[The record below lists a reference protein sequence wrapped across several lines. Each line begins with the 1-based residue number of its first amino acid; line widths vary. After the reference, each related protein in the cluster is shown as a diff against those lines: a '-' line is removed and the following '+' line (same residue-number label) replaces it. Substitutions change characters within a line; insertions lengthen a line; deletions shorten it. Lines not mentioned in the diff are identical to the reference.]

1 MRIQALA
8 IAALMSLPL
17 SVLASG
23 DDRPDHAEGKPSA
36 DLDQALSNLS
46 TYNAKLAA
54 LVSQDSLSPQQMHDV
69 HMLTYTLENALE
81 RLEEEV
87 EAMAEDLE
95 AVHIASERADP
106 DTVRSRG
113 AAYLEASGK
122 LTQ

>member
-1 MRIQALA
+1 MRIQSLV
-8 IAALMSLPL
+8 IAALLTLSAPL
-17 SVLASG
+17 LASD
-23 DDRPDHAEGKPSA
+23 DDRTDHAEGKPSA
-36 DLDQALSNLS
+36 DLDQALANLS

-54 LVSQDSLSPQQMHDV
+54 LVEQDSLSPQQMHEV

-95 AVHIASERADP
+95 AVHIASEHTDG
-106 DTVRSRG
+106 DTVRTKG